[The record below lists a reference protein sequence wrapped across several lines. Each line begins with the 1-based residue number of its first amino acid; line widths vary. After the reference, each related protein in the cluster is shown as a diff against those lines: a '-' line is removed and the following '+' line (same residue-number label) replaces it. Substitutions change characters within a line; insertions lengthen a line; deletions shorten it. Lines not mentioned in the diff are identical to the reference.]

1 MKDVKLAMF
10 AMEPFTNGIAMDLKF
25 SDAFQNLSEETRREV
40 LHAMVEMLQA
50 ADIEFDEVDDDVLQA
65 SSDTADLFKRVQGK
79 LQ

>member
-10 AMEPFTNGIAMDLKF
+10 AMEALTNGIAMDLTF

-40 LHAMVEMLQA
+40 LHAMGEMLQA
-50 ADIEFDEVDDDVLQA
+50 VDIEFDEVDDDVLQA